1 MAKQD
6 QIMDD
11 DLSIDKTDGLKSAL
25 DSTAK
30 LASANTFTANQT
42 VVGDLKGDYV
52 LVKSTTP
59 NLNYTRNLKIICR
72 YCCE

>member
-42 VVGDLKGDYV
+42 VVGDLK
-52 LVKSTTP
+52 
-59 NLNYTRNLKIICR
+59 
-72 YCCE
+72 